1 MVCANSAISADS
13 PAIVAHAL
21 GVLNEVPDTTWARAV
36 FKALRA
42 TAMATLASRAA
53 GVKSEPADLSKA
65 VDPRAIIEAEAAA
78 ARLLNAAAGAALALL
93 STRTPTATTLE
104 MVGAVAQLTAAL
116 VDQRLV
122 ASNDSV
128 EKV

>member
-1 MVCANSAISADS
+1 
-13 PAIVAHAL
+13 
-21 GVLNEVPDTTWARAV
+21 
-36 FKALRA
+36 
-42 TAMATLASRAA
+42 MATLASRAA

-116 VDQRLV
+116 VDKRLV